1 MGCEATDIRG
11 CRAGLL
17 CIDQHQVRNAAAARR
32 ETAQLTRSEQL
43 FPFRRSRPTRG
54 ERKARMT
61 QIERYI
67 FRIAL
72 GAFLACLIGLTGTI
86 WVTQALRE
94 LDLITAKGQTL
105 LIFFF
110 ITGLSLPTLITVIAP
125 VALFIAIVYTLNR
138 LNGDSE
144 LIVMSAAGM
153 APRRILKPFFTLA
166 LAISLMVAFLTIQ
179 VMPASFQELRDMLT
193 RVRGDFVANIVKEGQ
208 FTSLDSGITFHFR
221 ERGRDG
227 SLNGLFIQDKR
238 EAGKAVVYLAE
249 RGQVVDHD
257 AQSYLVL
264 EKGSV
269 HRQQKDSR
277 DSSMVTFERYA
288 VDLAAFTPPDSDP
301 VYKPRERSTL
311 QLLFPDRNEVYY
323 QFQKGRFR
331 AELHDRLSSW
341 LYPLALAFIAFA
353 ALGDPR
359 TTRQGR
365 GLAVAGAV
373 FSVVALRIAGFAATS
388 AATRSAGAVVVIYAV
403 PLLAIA
409 WSSLVIFCGAQTRA
423 FNAAIARR
431 IGSLAAALVRRP
443 RLGTG

>member
-1 MGCEATDIRG
+1 
-11 CRAGLL
+11 
-17 CIDQHQVRNAAAARR
+17 
-32 ETAQLTRSEQL
+32 
-43 FPFRRSRPTRG
+43 
-54 ERKARMT
+54 MT
-61 QIERYI
+61 QIERYM

-72 GAFLACLIGLTGTI
+72 GAFLACLTGLTGTI

-94 LDLITAKGQTL
+94 LDLVTAKGQTL
-105 LIFFF
+105 LIFLF

-125 VALFIAIVYTLNR
+125 VALFIAVVYALNR

-153 APRRILKPFFTLA
+153 QPRRILKPFLTLA
-166 LAISLMVAFLTIQ
+166 LAISVLVAFLTIQ
-179 VMPASFQELRDMLT
+179 VMPSSFQELREVLT
-193 RVRGDFVANIVKEGQ
+193 RIRGDFVANVVKEGQ

-227 SLNGLFIQDKR
+227 SLRGLFIQDKR

-249 RGQVVDHD
+249 KGQVADYD
-257 AQSYLVL
+257 GQTYLVL

-277 DSSMVTFERYA
+277 DASIVTFERYA
-288 VDLAAFTPPDSDP
+288 VDLAAFTPPDADP

-311 QLLFPDRNEVYY
+311 QLFFPNRDEGYY
-323 QFQKGRFR
+323 RLQKGRFR

-365 GLAVAGAV
+365 GLAVAGAIV
-373 FSVVALRIAGFAATS
+373 GVVALRIAGFAATS
-388 AATRSAGAVVVIYAV
+388 AAARSQGAVVAIYAV
-403 PLLAIA
+403 PLVAIGL
-409 WSSLVIFCGAQTRA
+409 SCLLIFHGPKVRA
-423 FNAAIARR
+423 FNAGLARM
-431 IGSLAAALVRRP
+431 LAGLIRRP
-443 RLGTG
+443 RPQAA

>member
-1 MGCEATDIRG
+1 
-11 CRAGLL
+11 
-17 CIDQHQVRNAAAARR
+17 
-32 ETAQLTRSEQL
+32 
-43 FPFRRSRPTRG
+43 
-54 ERKARMT
+54 MT

-94 LDLITAKGQTL
+94 LDLVTAKGQTL
-105 LIFFF
+105 LVFLF

-125 VALFIAIVYTLNR
+125 VALFIAVVYALNK

-179 VMPASFQELRDMLT
+179 VMPSSFQELRDVLT
-193 RVRGDFVANIVKEGQ
+193 RVRGDFVANVVKEGQ
-208 FTSLDSGITFHFR
+208 FTQLDSGITFHFR

-238 EAGKAVVYLAE
+238 EAGKTVVYLAE
-249 RGQVVDHD
+249 KGVVTEYDG
-257 AQSYLVL
+257 ATYLTL

-277 DSSMVTFERYA
+277 DSSIVTFERYA
-288 VDLAAFTPPDSDP
+288 VDLAAFTPPDGDTI
-301 VYKPRERSTL
+301 YKPRERSTS
-311 QLLFPDRNEVYY
+311 QLLFPDRNEGY
-323 QFQKGRFR
+323 FKLQKGRFR
-331 AELHDRLSSW
+331 AELHDRLSAW
-341 LYPLALAFIAFA
+341 LYPMALAFIAFA

-373 FSVVALRIAGFAATS
+373 VGVVALRIAGFAASS
-388 AATRSAGAVVVIYAV
+388 AAVRSQGAVIAVYAV
-403 PLLAIA
+403 PLIAIGL
-409 WSSLVIFCGAQTRA
+409 SCLLIFYGAPVRA
-423 FNAAIARR
+423 FNARLGR
-431 IGSLAAALVRRP
+431 FVKGRFTGLARRP

>member
-1 MGCEATDIRG
+1 M
-11 CRAGLL
+11 
-17 CIDQHQVRNAAAARR
+17 
-32 ETAQLTRSEQL
+32 S
-43 FPFRRSRPTRG
+43 
-54 ERKARMT
+54 

-94 LDLITAKGQTL
+94 LDLVTAKGQTL
-105 LIFFF
+105 LVFLF

-125 VALFIAIVYTLNR
+125 VALFIACVYALNK

-153 APRRILKPFFTLA
+153 PPRQLLRPFATLA
-166 LAISLMVAFLTIQ
+166 LAVSLVVAFLTIQ
-179 VMPASFQELRDMLT
+179 VMPSSFQELRDVLT
-193 RVRGDFVANIVKEGQ
+193 RVRGDFVANVVKEGQ
-208 FTSLDSGITFHFR
+208 FTALDNGITFHFR
-221 ERGRDG
+221 ERGPDG
-227 SLNGLFIQDKR
+227 SLMGLFIQDKR

-249 RGQVVDHD
+249 RGRVTEVDG
-257 AQSYLVL
+257 QTYLVL
-264 EKGSV
+264 EKGSI

-277 DSSMVTFERYA
+277 DSSIVSYERYA
-288 VDLAAFTPPDSDP
+288 VDLAAFTPPDAEV
-301 VYKPRERSTL
+301 VYKPRERSTSA
-311 QLLFPDRNEVYY
+311 LLFPDRSEAYY

-331 AELHDRLSSW
+331 AELHDRLSAW

-373 FSVVALRIAGFAATS
+373 VGVVILRIAGFAASS
-388 AATRSAGAVVVIYAV
+388 AAVRSPGAVVAVYAA
-403 PLLAIA
+403 PL
-409 WSSLVIFCGAQTRA
+409 
-423 FNAAIARR
+423 AAIALSCLLIFGGARVRSVNEWLGRR
-431 IGSLAAALVRRP
+431 RRALVAALRRRP
-443 RLGTG
+443 QAGPA